1 MAQYIVIK
9 RKSKGYLWRLLSVFR
24 KKAPFQ
30 ITISVIFETIYGRCF
45 YIWCAKVNQW
55 PAKRRDLVTK
65 TSSPQLHRRQHATLL
80 FNK

>member
-30 ITISVIFETIYGRCF
+30 ITISVIFGTIYGRCF
-45 YIWCAKVNQW
+45 YI
-55 PAKRRDLVTK
+55 
-65 TSSPQLHRRQHATLL
+65 
-80 FNK
+80 